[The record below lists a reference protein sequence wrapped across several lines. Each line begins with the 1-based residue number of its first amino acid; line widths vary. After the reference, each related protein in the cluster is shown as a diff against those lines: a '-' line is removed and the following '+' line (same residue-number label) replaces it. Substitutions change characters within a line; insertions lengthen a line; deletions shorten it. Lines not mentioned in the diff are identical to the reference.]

1 VRDAFGAALLGLVLL
16 SGGISLSGARASA
29 QTPAPG
35 ASPTAATETPIA
47 TASPIV
53 SPTATPT
60 PIYRFIYRAT
70 PAPNTTPFPGP
81 GAPEI
86 DEIDLSDSTLVP
98 PADIYGRILTNP
110 EVVKVTAE
118 TMGTELNIPQQ
129 SPGVFGLAA
138 SIPNVPNFL
147 RNRSFDVTFTAT
159 VSDGRVAS
167 VTLPLTIK

>member
-1 VRDAFGAALLGLVLL
+1 VRGAIGAAVFGLGLL
-16 SGGISLSGARASA
+16 SFAVAQPGTGATA
-29 QTPAPG
+29 QTPGPT
-35 ASPTAATETPIA
+35 ASPSPATETPIA
-47 TASPIV
+47 TATPLASP
-53 SPTATPT
+53 SATPT
-60 PIYRFIYRAT
+60 PTYRFIYRAT

-98 PADIYGRILTNP
+98 PANIYGRVLTNP
-110 EVVKVTAE
+110 EVVRVTAE

-138 SIPNVPNFL
+138 SIPSVPNFL

>member
-1 VRDAFGAALLGLVLL
+1 MRDAFGAALLGLVLL
-16 SGGISLSGARASA
+16 SCGIAIAGTSASA
-29 QTPAPG
+29 QTPVPAQTP
-35 ASPTAATETPIA
+35 PPAAETPIA
-47 TASPIV
+47 TASPMTSPSA
-53 SPTATPT
+53 SPTPT
-60 PIYRFIYRAT
+60 YRFIYRAT
-70 PAPNTTPFPGP
+70 PAPDTTPFPGP

-98 PADIYGRILTNP
+98 PANIYGRILTNP
-110 EVVKVTAE
+110 EVVRVTAE

-129 SPGVFGLAA
+129 GPGVFGLAA

>member
-1 VRDAFGAALLGLVLL
+1 VRGLFGLGLFALILL
-16 SGGISLSGARASA
+16 SCGIALSGAGASA
-29 QTPAPG
+29 QTAAPEP
-35 ASPTAATETPIA
+35 SPSTAAETPIA
-47 TASPIV
+47 TASPSTSPLP
-53 SPTATPT
+53 SPTPV
-60 PIYRFIYRAT
+60 YRFIYRAT

-98 PADIYGRILTNP
+98 PANIYGRILTNP
-110 EVVKVTAE
+110 EVVRVTAE

-129 SPGVFGLAA
+129 SPGIFGLAA